1 MALVTFSGYPCSGK
15 TRRATQL
22 KDNLECRLADP
33 SYSGPLL
40 KVVVLSDDTL
50 NVDRSSY
57 NGVVPIRVT
66 SLLFPLTMP

>member
-22 KDNLECRLADP
+22 KDDLECRLADP

-40 KVVVLSDDTL
+40 KVVVLSDDIL
-50 NVDRSSY
+50 NVERSSY
-57 NGVVPIRVT
+57 NGVVPIQVT
-66 SLLFPLTMP
+66 